1 MKEKVFTL
9 LNKARSAELGSIAQ
23 YMIHHYEFEDQ
34 DFGKLAARVK
44 EVAIVEMKYSER
56 LAERIL
62 FLGGV
67 PTSKPDLAPQK
78 GQSIAEI
85 LATDESLEKK
95 AVAMYNEASA
105 LCADLRDQKSRDLLD
120 DLVADEEGHLSLFEN
135 LRNHVEKLG
144 SSYLVTLA
152 GK

>member
-1 MKEKVFTL
+1 MKEKVITL
-9 LNKARSAELGSIAQ
+9 LNKGRSAELGAIAQ
-23 YMIHHYEFEDQ
+23 YMIHHYELEDQ

-44 EVAIVEMKYSER
+44 EVAIVEMKHAER

-67 PTSKPDLAPQK
+67 PTSKPDLDPQK
-78 GQSIAEI
+78 GQSIPEI
-85 LATDESLEKK
+85 LATEEALEKK

-105 LCADLRDQKSRDLLD
+105 LCADLRDQKSRDLFD

-144 SSYLVTLA
+144 PSYLVTLA

>member
-1 MKEKVFTL
+1 MKERVITL
-9 LNKARSAELGSIAQ
+9 LNKARSAELGAIAQ
-23 YMIHHYEFEDQ
+23 YMIHHYEMEDQ
-34 DFGKLAARVK
+34 DFGKLAGKIK
-44 EVAIVEMKYSER
+44 EIAIVEMKHAEK

-67 PTSKPDLAPQK
+67 PTSKPDIEPQK

-85 LATDESLEKK
+85 LATDETLEKK

-105 LCADLRDQKSRDLLD
+105 LCADFRDQKSRELFDE
-120 DLVADEEGHLSLFEN
+120 LVGDEEGHLNLFEN
-135 LRNHVEKLG
+135 FKNHVAKLG
-144 SSYLVTLA
+144 SSYLATLA

>member
-1 MKEKVFTL
+1 MKEKVITL
-9 LNKARSAELGSIAQ
+9 LNKARSAELGAIAQ
-23 YMIHHYEFEDQ
+23 YMSHHYEMEDQ
-34 DFGKLAARVK
+34 DFGKLAARIK
-44 EVAIVEMKYSER
+44 EIAIAEMKHAEK

-67 PTSKPDLAPQK
+67 PTSKQDLDPQK
-78 GQSIAEI
+78 DQSIAEI

-105 LCADLRDQKSRDLLD
+105 LCADLRDQKSRDLFD
-120 DLVADEEGHLSLFEN
+120 DLVADEEEHLTLFEN
-135 LRNHVEKLG
+135 LKSHIEKLG
-144 SSYLVTLA
+144 SSYLATLA